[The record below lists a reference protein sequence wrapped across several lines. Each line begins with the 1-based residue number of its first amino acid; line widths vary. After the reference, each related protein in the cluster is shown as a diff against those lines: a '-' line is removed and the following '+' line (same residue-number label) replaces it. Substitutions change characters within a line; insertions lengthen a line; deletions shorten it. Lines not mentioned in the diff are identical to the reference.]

1 MSPTDKHISWDRILE
16 AIDSPDAAASV
27 HEHLRGC
34 PRCAERRA
42 DAEEL
47 VRLLRDARLPVVPEA
62 LASDTLPR
70 VLALARE
77 RDARRAAEASPSDQ
91 GEWWA
96 RARAAARE
104 FVAVL
109 VGDSLTP
116 THALRGG
123 GGPRVLRYE
132 AGDYALSI
140 ALSEGPRGRQLRG
153 QVTPRA
159 AAELPEA
166 RRALLHVTSRE
177 AEVHIVDGEVSEFGE
192 FLFDAVPAG
201 EVHLSILAGEE
212 VIRVEVEASGA
223 SPKAE

>member
-1 MSPTDKHISWDRILE
+1 MSPTEKHISWERILE
-16 AIDSPDAAASV
+16 ALDSPDAAASV

-47 VRLLRDARLPVVPEA
+47 VQLLRDARLPVVPEA

-77 RDARRAAEASPSDQ
+77 RDARRAAEASPS
-91 GEWWA
+91 GSSPWLE
-96 RARAAARE
+96 RMRAAARE
-104 FVAVL
+104 LIAVL
-109 VGDSLTP
+109 SGDSLTP

-140 ALSEGPRGRQLRG
+140 ALAEGPRGRQLRG
-153 QVTPRA
+153 QVTPRT
-159 AAELPEA
+159 AAELPES

-177 AEVHIVDGEVSEFGE
+177 AEVHIVDSEVSEFGE
-192 FLFDAVPAG
+192 FLFDSVPVG

-212 VIRVEVEASGA
+212 VIRVEVETAGP